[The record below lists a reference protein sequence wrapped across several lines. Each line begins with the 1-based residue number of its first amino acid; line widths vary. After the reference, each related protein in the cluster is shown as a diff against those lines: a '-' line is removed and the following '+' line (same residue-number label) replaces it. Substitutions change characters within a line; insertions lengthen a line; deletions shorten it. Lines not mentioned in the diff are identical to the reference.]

1 PNGGCYFNR
10 APEISFDSGRNWR
23 AAAVVDD
30 PKEILESPNA
40 TSMTATRVLKWYL
53 PFEPWEQWRDDIDLR
68 MLLTSTVKPCQ
79 NRPPGPYQYSSFRQG
94 RVSIPILTPLQVES
108 KTLSGTTTI
117 ANAQVYRWAAGERLA
132 ALLSGPIE
140 SVDLNHDDRLF
151 ALWPVPET
159 HQWVS
164 LSPLNPTG
172 LLAEP
177 APVAQAAQTEAAALA
192 QQTEQLAASAPATRT
207 KILSVTRA
215 SLLYTSVPIVPAS
228 DLNSQNTMPR
238 VTTGAV
244 TVSAPGLQT
253 LIISPDNPLLLFDLK
268 VALEWDAHNDRGYV
282 ARLTSDLVRASELLY
297 DWSNGQAALGQITL
311 THDAMQQ
318 TANGSNAW
326 LDADVRIHATN
337 RLRPNAT
344 QGGIVSAVIS
354 DPLTSTIAYGPGA
367 VEIGAAWNR
376 FGDAAAG
383 NLDEDWPRALAH
395 ELGHL
400 LFFLDDNYL
409 GLDEEKGLLKPVSD
423 CSGVMADPYKEDDDK
438 GNGEFHLTGDW
449 KIKCGETL
457 SEKGAGRSDW
467 ATIHA
472 FYPWLQEP
480 TTDTAGPDILPFR
493 VTQIASETWP
503 ADPVAT
509 LASPN
514 FYLLDVAARPVQPGP
529 GARAFLYKQGDKR
542 IVDLGRPQLDQ
553 VQARGAQVG
562 DTLCVMDQDA
572 NRQGCTTVQERGN
585 QEIVLVALAADW
597 HPEVTVSPQVTVTSV
612 NSTTIITTVMEI
624 TLSGVPTSGHYSAT
638 IVPSDAPLMAT
649 GPITMERNGDD
660 FTASLPFTGSAG
672 FIDITTDDS
681 KLCLTNQV
689 TQAGAETCRIT
700 LDLTVNGSL
709 AKIAGTGRLAPVLSN
724 DGQAML
730 FGQNLDL
737 GKDRLMILQ
746 TAVTIPSL
754 PPQTAVTIPSLPPQ
768 TAVTIPRSL
777 PPWATLI
784 GHAYRLA
791 ATSNVILSKTS
802 LSIGYLGNE
811 VPPGEEPFL
820 RIHHWDE
827 KNSKWQP
834 LTTTLVMAS
843 NNAVAAIQEQGLYAL
858 LSSTEIKLDGAGWH
872 AFGYPVSEPPTRT
885 ITDALAYLPGDAFTL
900 VYGYTPT

>member
-1 PNGGCYFNR
+1 M
-10 APEISFDSGRNWR
+10 S
-23 AAAVVDD
+23 
-30 PKEILESPNA
+30 
-40 TSMTATRVLKWYL
+40 
-53 PFEPWEQWRDDIDLR
+53 
-68 MLLTSTVKPCQ
+68 
-79 NRPPGPYQYSSFRQG
+79 
-94 RVSIPILTPLQVES
+94 
-108 KTLSGTTTI
+108 
-117 ANAQVYRWAAGERLA
+117 
-132 ALLSGPIE
+132 
-140 SVDLNHDDRLF
+140 
-151 ALWPVPET
+151 
-159 HQWVS
+159 
-164 LSPLNPTG
+164 
-172 LLAEP
+172 
-177 APVAQAAQTEAAALA
+177 
-192 QQTEQLAASAPATRT
+192 
-207 KILSVTRA
+207 
-215 SLLYTSVPIVPAS
+215 
-228 DLNSQNTMPR
+228 R
-238 VTTGAV
+238 VTTGVV
-244 TVSAPGLQT
+244 TVTVPGTQT
-253 LIISPDNPLLLFDLK
+253 LTISSSNLLLLFNLK

-282 ARLTSDLVRASELLY
+282 AGLTRDLVRASELLY
-297 DWSNGQAALGQITL
+297 DWTNGQAALGQITL

-354 DPLTSTIAYGPGA
+354 DPLKSDIAYGPGA

-409 GLDEEKGLLKPVSD
+409 GLNSGLLKPVSD
-423 CSGVMADPYKEDDDK
+423 CSGVMADPYREDDTQ
-438 GNGEFHLTGDW
+438 GNGEFHLPGDW
-449 KIKCGETL
+449 NVKCGETL
-457 SEKGAGRSDW
+457 SQKGAGRSDW
-467 ATIHA
+467 ETIHA
-472 FYPWLQEP
+472 FYPWLQAP
-480 TTDTAGPDILPFR
+480 ITNTAGPDILPLR
-493 VTQIASETWP
+493 VTQIVSETWP
-503 ADPVAT
+503 DSQQAA

-529 GARAFLYKQGDKR
+529 GARAFLYKQDDRR

-553 VQARGAQVG
+553 VTARGAQIG
-562 DTLCVMDQDA
+562 DTLCVLDPDA

-585 QEIVLVALAADW
+585 QEIVLSELDKKW
-597 HPEVTVSPQVTVTSV
+597 SPEVTVNPGVITSSV
-612 NSTTIITTVMEI
+612 NSTTIITTTVMTI
-624 TLSGVPTSGHYSAT
+624 TLSGVPTTGHYSAT

-754 PPQTAVTIPSLPPQ
+754 PPQTAVTIP
-768 TAVTIPRSL
+768 RSL

-858 LSSTEIKLDGAGWH
+858 LSST
-872 AFGYPVSEPPTRT
+872 
-885 ITDALAYLPGDAFTL
+885 
-900 VYGYTPT
+900 